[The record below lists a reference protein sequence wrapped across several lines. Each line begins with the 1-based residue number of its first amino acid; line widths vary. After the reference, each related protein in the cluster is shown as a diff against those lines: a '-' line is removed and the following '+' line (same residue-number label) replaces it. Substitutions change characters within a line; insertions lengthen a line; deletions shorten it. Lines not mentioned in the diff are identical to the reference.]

1 MGERNQTQ
9 TKTDDGMD
17 DLYDPSLSEFGDDDF
32 DALEDSCF
40 SFAAADVVTCAGTPP
55 PLPRE
60 ILVDVIF
67 ALCPYELP
75 LLPLLGLYGPP
86 PCLWAL

>member
-32 DALEDSCF
+32 DALEDNMVS
-40 SFAAADVVTCAGTPP
+40 
-55 PLPRE
+55 LRE
-60 ILVDVIF
+60 DSLATKRRRAEQRLE
-67 ALCPYELP
+67 ALRLREEL
-75 LLPLLGLYGPP
+75 GDYDFDFDFDFDDF
-86 PCLWAL
+86 

>member
-32 DALEDSCF
+32 DALEDNMVSLRED
-40 SFAAADVVTCAGTPP
+40 SLATKRRRAEPASGRAGR
-55 PLPRE
+55 LR
-60 ILVDVIF
+60 LRF
-67 ALCPYELP
+67 RRR
-75 LLPLLGLYGPP
+75 LLNHQ
-86 PCLWAL
+86 